1 MKISNVL
8 KAVAVAGVLAFAS
21 LGAAQA
27 VTLNTMN
34 GSEPGSID
42 PHKASGDWENR
53 IIGDYIE
60 GLVAEDALAKPI
72 PGQAESWDISED
84 GLVYTFH
91 LRDGIQWS
99 DGTPVTAGDF
109 EFAFRRLFD
118 PATASEYAYLQYP
131 IKGGSEINDGSMP
144 LDSADFGVKVIDD
157 KTLEITLEGPTPYFL
172 EALTHYTAYP
182 VPKHVVEAKGDDWT
196 KVENVVGNGPF
207 KIVEW
212 VPGNYIKSVK
222 SDTYYGAADIK
233 IDEVYYY
240 VQDDLAAAF
249 NRYRAGEYDILT
261 DLPFDQQAFVKENLP
276 GEGRFAP
283 FAGIHYY
290 VINQEKEQ
298 FKDVNVRKALSISIN
313 REIIGPDIWG
323 SGEPPAYG
331 WVPPGTG
338 NYEGVELYTPDYADL
353 PYEQRVEEAKQLMA
367 AAGYTPEN
375 PLKLQIRY
383 NTNDNHQR
391 LAVAIA
397 AMWQEIGVQAEL
409 FNAETPVH
417 YDALRAGDFDVGR
430 AGWLLDY
437 SDPSNTLE
445 LLKTGTKQADGKI
458 NWGNNYGRY
467 SNAEF
472 DKLLDQAAAESDLA
486 ARAKMLGEAEKIAM
500 DEFGAIPL
508 AYYLAANVVKPSV
521 QGFEDNPKDIH
532 RTRWLTKTE

>member
-1 MKISNVL
+1 MKITQVL
-8 KAVAVAGVLAFAS
+8 RAVAVAGALALGAV
-21 LGAAQA
+21 GAAQA

-60 GLVAEDALAKPI
+60 GLVAEDAMAEAI
-72 PGQAESWDISED
+72 PGQAESWEVSED

-99 DGTPVTAGDF
+99 DGVPVTAGDF
-109 EFAFRRLFD
+109 EYAFRRLFD
-118 PATASEYAYLQYP
+118 PATASEYAYLQFP
-131 IKGGSEINDGSMP
+131 IKGGSEIAEGTIP
-144 LDSADFGVKVIDD
+144 VDSPEFGVKAIDD
-157 KTLEITLEGPTPYFL
+157 QTLEITLEGPTPYFL
-172 EALTHYTAYP
+172 QALTHYTAYP
-182 VPKHVVEAKGDDWT
+182 VPKHVVEEFGDNWT
-196 KVENVVGNGPF
+196 NVGNVVGNGPYQV
-207 KIVEW
+207 VEW
-212 VPGNYIKSVK
+212 VPGNYVRSVK
-222 SDTYYGAADIK
+222 SDTYYDAENVQ

-261 DLPFDQQAFVKENLP
+261 DLPFDQQQFVTENLP

-290 VINQEKEQ
+290 VINQEREP
-298 FKDVNVRKALSISIN
+298 FDDVNVRKALSIAIN

-331 WVPPGTG
+331 WVPPGTA
-338 NYEGVELYTPDYADL
+338 NYEGVEPYMPEWASQ
-353 PYEQRVEEAKQLMA
+353 PYEERLAEAKELMA

-375 PLKLQIRY
+375 PLQLQIRY

-391 LAVAIA
+391 LAVAIS

-409 FNAETPVH
+409 FNSETPVH
-417 YDALRAGDFDVGR
+417 YDALRAGDFQVGR

-445 LLKTGTKQADGKI
+445 LLKTGTLSGGEM

-467 SNAEF
+467 SNPEF
-472 DKLLDQAAAESDLA
+472 DALLDQAAQERDLE
-486 ARAKMLGEAEKIAM
+486 ARAALLGKAEALAM
-500 DEFGAIPL
+500 DDFGAIPL
-508 AYYLAANVVKPSV
+508 AYYLAANVVKPYI
-521 QGFEDNPKDIH
+521 QGFEDNAKDIH
-532 RTRWLTKTE
+532 RTRWLTKSE

>member
-1 MKISNVL
+1 M
-8 KAVAVAGVLAFAS
+8 AGSA
-21 LGAAQA
+21 GA

-53 IIGDYIE
+53 IIGDYLE
-60 GLVAEDALAKPI
+60 GLVTEDAHADVI

-91 LRDGIQWS
+91 LRDGIMWS
-99 DGTPVTAGDF
+99 DGTPVTAADF
-109 EFAFRRLFD
+109 EYAFRRLFN

-131 IKGGSEINDGSMP
+131 IKGGSEIADGSLP
-144 LDSADFGVKVIDD
+144 VDSPDFGVKVIDD

-172 EALTHYTAYP
+172 QALTHYTAYP
-182 VPKHVVEAKGDDWT
+182 VPKHVVEAKGDQWT
-196 KVENVVGNGPF
+196 NVDNVVGNGPF

-212 VPGNYIKSVK
+212 LPGNYIKSVK
-222 SDTYYGAADIK
+222 SDTYYGKDDIK

-261 DLPFDQQAFVKENLP
+261 DLPFDQQKFVTENLP
-276 GEGRFAP
+276 GEGHFAP

-290 VINQEKEQ
+290 VINQERKP
-298 FKDVNVRKALSISIN
+298 FDDVNVRKALSISIN

-323 SGEPPAYG
+323 SGEPPAYA
-331 WVPPGTG
+331 WVPPGTA
-338 NYEGVELYTPDYADL
+338 NYEGVEPYMPAWASQ
-353 PYEQRVEEAKQLMA
+353 PYEERVAEAKALME
-367 AAGYTPEN
+367 AAGYTADN
-375 PLKLQIRY
+375 PLRLQIRY

-397 AMWQEIGVQAEL
+397 AMWEQINVKAEL
-409 FNAETPVH
+409 FNSETPVH
-417 YDALRAGDFDVGR
+417 YDALRAGDFDIGR

-437 SDPSNTLE
+437 SDPSNMLE
-445 LLKTGTKQADGKI
+445 LLKTGTTQDGQM

-467 SNAEF
+467 SNPKF
-472 DKLLDQAAAESDLA
+472 DELVTAAASEPDLKK
-486 ARAKMLGEAEKIAM
+486 RAQQLGEAERIAM
-500 DEFGAIPL
+500 DEFAAIPL
-508 AYYLAANVVKPSV
+508 AYYLAANVVKPYI
-521 QGFEDNPKDIH
+521 QGFVDNPKDIH
-532 RTRWLTKTE
+532 RTRWLSKTE

>member
-1 MKISNVL
+1 MKITQVL
-8 KAVAVAGVLAFAS
+8 KAVATAGALALFMGS
-21 LGAAQA
+21 AAQA

-53 IIGDYIE
+53 IIGDYLE
-60 GLVAEDALAKPI
+60 GLVAENANADAI
-72 PGQAESWDISED
+72 PGQAESWTISDD
-84 GLVYTFH
+84 GLVYTFK
-91 LRDGIQWS
+91 LRDGILWS
-99 DGTPVTAGDF
+99 DGEPVKASDF
-109 EFAFRRLFD
+109 VFAFQRLFD

-131 IKGGSEINDGSMP
+131 IKGGSEIADGS
-144 LDSADFGVKVIDD
+144 LTDKSQLGVKAIDD

-172 EALTHYTAYP
+172 QALTHYTAYP
-182 VPKHVVEAKGDDWT
+182 VPQHVVEAKGDQWT
-196 KVENVVGNGPF
+196 NVENVVGNGPF

-222 SDTYYGAADIK
+222 SDTYYGKDDIK

-261 DLPFDQQAFVKENLP
+261 DLPFDQQKVVTETMP

-283 FAGIHYY
+283 FAGLHYY
-290 VINQEKEQ
+290 VVNEERKP
-298 FKDVNVRKALSISIN
+298 FDNVNVRKALSISIN

-331 WVPPGTG
+331 WVPPGTA
-338 NYEGVELYTPDYADL
+338 NYEGVPQYMPEWAST
-353 PYEQRVEEAKQLMA
+353 PYEQRVAEAKALMA
-367 AAGYTPEN
+367 EAGYTPEN
-375 PLKLQIRY
+375 PLKLQLRY

-391 LAVAIA
+391 LAVAISS
-397 AMWQEIGVQAEL
+397 MWQEIGVQAEL

-445 LLKTGTKQADGKI
+445 LLKTGTKQPDGSV

-467 SNAEF
+467 SNPKF
-472 DKLLDQAAAESDLA
+472 DDLLNQAAAESDLVKRA
-486 ARAKMLGEAEKIAM
+486 ALLGEAEKLGM
-500 DEFGAIPL
+500 DEFAAIPL
-508 AYYLAANVVKPSV
+508 AYYLAANVVKPYV
-521 QGFEDNPKDIH
+521 QGFVDNPKDIH
-532 RTRWLTKTE
+532 RTRWLSKSE

>member
-1 MKISNVL
+1 MKITQLL
-8 KAVAVAGVLAFAS
+8 KAATAAGAIALLMGGSAS
-21 LGAAQA
+21 A

-60 GLVAEDALAKPI
+60 GLVAEDAHAEAI
-72 PGQAESWDISED
+72 PGQAESWDVSAD

-91 LRDGIQWS
+91 LRSGIQWS

-109 EFAFRRLFD
+109 EYAFRRLFN

-131 IKGGSEINDGSMP
+131 IKGGSEIADGSMAV
-144 LDSADFGVKVIDD
+144 DSADFGVKSIDD
-157 KTLEITLEGPTPYFL
+157 KTLEITLEGPTPYFIQ
-172 EALTHYTAYP
+172 ALTHYTGYP
-182 VPKHVVEAKGDDWT
+182 VPRHVIEAKGDDWT
-196 KVENVVGNGPF
+196 KVENVVSNGPF
-207 KIVEW
+207 KITEW
-212 VPGNYIKSVK
+212 VPGNYVKSVK

-261 DLPFDQQAFVKENLP
+261 DLPFDQQQLVRDTMP

-283 FAGIHYY
+283 FSGLHYY
-290 VINQEKEQ
+290 VINQERKP
-298 FKDVNVRKALSISIN
+298 FDDVNVRKALSISIN

-323 SGEPPAYG
+323 SGEPPAYA
-331 WVPPGTG
+331 WVPPGTA
-338 NYEGVELYTPDYADL
+338 NYEGVTPYMPAWAAE
-353 PYEQRVEEAKQLMA
+353 PYDQRVAEAKAIMEGL
-367 AAGYTPEN
+367 GYTADK
-375 PLKLQIRY
+375 PLQLQIRY

-391 LAVAIA
+391 LAVAISS
-397 AMWQEIGVQAEL
+397 MWEQINVKTEL

-437 SDPSNTLE
+437 SDPSNVLD
-445 LLKTGTKQADGKI
+445 LLKTGTMQDGKM
-458 NWGNNYGRY
+458 NWGNNYGRF

-472 DKLLDQAAAESDLA
+472 DDLIGKAAAEPDLA
-486 ARAKMLGEAEKIAM
+486 VRAKELGDAEKIAM
-500 DEFGAIPL
+500 DNFAAFPL
-508 AYYLAANVVKPSV
+508 AYYLAANVVKPNIK
-521 QGFEDNPKDIH
+521 GFEDNAKDIH
-532 RTRWLTKTE
+532 RTRWLTKE

>member
-1 MKISNVL
+1 M
-8 KAVAVAGVLAFAS
+8 AGAFALAS
-21 LGAAQA
+21 AGAAQA

-60 GLVAEDALAKPI
+60 GLVAEDANADAI

-99 DGTPVTAGDF
+99 DGEPVKASDF
-109 EFAFRRLFD
+109 VFAFQRLFD

-131 IKGGSEINDGSMP
+131 IKGGSEIADGS
-144 LDSADFGVKVIDD
+144 LTDKNELGVKAIDD

-172 EALTHYTAYP
+172 QALTHYTAYP
-182 VPKHVVEAKGDDWT
+182 VPQHVVEAEGDQWT
-196 KVENVVGNGPF
+196 NVGTVVGNGPF
-207 KIVEW
+207 QITEW

-222 SDTYYGAADIK
+222 SDTYYGQDDIQ

-240 VQDDLAAAF
+240 VQDDLAAAL

-261 DLPFDQQAFVKENLP
+261 DLPFDQQQFVTENLP

-290 VINQEKEQ
+290 VINQEKEP
-298 FKDVNVRKALSISIN
+298 FDDVNVRRALSIAIN

-331 WVPPGTG
+331 WVPPGTA
-338 NYEGVELYTPDYADL
+338 NYEGVEQYMPEWASLS
-353 PYEQRVEEAKQLMA
+353 YEERLEEARALMA
-367 AAGYTPEN
+367 EAGFTPEN
-375 PLKLQIRY
+375 PLQLQIRY

-391 LAVAIA
+391 LAVAIT

-417 YDALRAGDFDVGR
+417 YDALRAGDFDIGR

-437 SDPSNTLE
+437 SDPSNMLE
-445 LLKTGTKQADGKI
+445 LLKTGTTQADGTV

-467 SNAEF
+467 SNPEF
-472 DKLLDQAAAESDLA
+472 DRLVDEAAAEGDLM
-486 ARAKMLGEAEKIAM
+486 ARAALLGEAEYLAM
-500 DEFGAIPL
+500 DEFAAIPL
-508 AYYLAANVVKPSV
+508 AYYLAANVVKPNIE
-521 QGFEDNPKDIH
+521 GFVDNSKDIH
-532 RTRWLTKTE
+532 RTRWLAKTE

>member
-1 MKISNVL
+1 MKIVQVL
-8 KAVAVAGVLAFAS
+8 KAVATAGALALFMGS
-21 LGAAQA
+21 AAQA

-60 GLVAEDALAKPI
+60 GLVAEDANADAI
-72 PGQAESWDISED
+72 PGQAESWDISAD

-91 LRDGIQWS
+91 LRADAQWS

-109 EFAFRRLFD
+109 EYAFRRLFN

-131 IKGGSEINDGSMP
+131 IKGGSEIADGSMP
-144 LDSADFGVKVIDD
+144 VDSPDFGVKVVDD
-157 KTLEITLEGPTPYFL
+157 KTLEITLEGPTPFFL
-172 EALTHYTAYP
+172 QALTHYTGYP
-182 VPKHVVEAKGDDWT
+182 IPNHVVEAKGDDWT

-222 SDTYYGAADIK
+222 SDTYYAKDDVK

-261 DLPFDQQAFVKENLP
+261 DLPFDQQQFVKDSLP
-276 GEGRFAP
+276 GEGHFAP
-283 FAGIHYY
+283 FSGIHYY
-290 VINQEKEQ
+290 VLNQEKAP
-298 FKDVNVRKALSISIN
+298 FDNVNVRKALSMAVN
-313 REIIGPDIWG
+313 REIIGPDVWG

-331 WVPPGTG
+331 WVPPGTS
-338 NYEGVELYTPDYADL
+338 NYEGVSLYMPEWAQK
-353 PYEQRVEEAKQLMA
+353 PYEERLAEAKSLME
-367 AAGYTPEN
+367 AAGYTKDN

-391 LAVAIA
+391 LAVAIS

-417 YDALRAGDFDVGR
+417 YDALRAGDFQVGR

-437 SDPSNTLE
+437 SDPSNMLD
-445 LLKTGTKQADGKI
+445 LLKTGTKTGEEM

-467 SNAEF
+467 SNPEF
-472 DKLLDQAAAESDLA
+472 DKLVEAAAAESDLA
-486 ARAKMLGEAEKIAM
+486 KRAALLGQAEKIAM
-500 DEFGAIPL
+500 DEAAAIPL
-508 AYYLAANVVKPSV
+508 AYYLAANVVKPYV
-521 QGFEDNPKDIH
+521 QGFVDNPKDIH
-532 RTRWLTKTE
+532 RTRWLSKTE

>member
-1 MKISNVL
+1 MRISNVL
-8 KAVAVAGVLAFAS
+8 KAVAVAGVLALGS

-60 GLVAEDALAKPI
+60 GLVAEDAKAEPI

-99 DGTPVTAGDF
+99 DGTPVTAADF

-172 EALTHYTAYP
+172 QALTHYTAYP
-182 VPKHVVEAKGDDWT
+182 VPKHVVEAKGDQWT
-196 KVENVVGNGPF
+196 NVENVLGNGPF
-207 KIVEW
+207 KITEW
-212 VPGNYIKSVK
+212 VPGNYIKAIK
-222 SDTYYGAADIK
+222 SDTYYGNADIK

-261 DLPFDQQAFVKENLP
+261 DLPFDQQQFVKDNLP

-283 FAGIHYY
+283 FAGMHYY
-290 VINQEKEQ
+290 VINQEKEP
-298 FKDVNVRKALSISIN
+298 FNDVNVRKALSIAIN
-313 REIIGPDIWG
+313 RDIIGPDIWG

-338 NYEGVELYTPDYADL
+338 NYEGVEQYLPDYADQ
-353 PYEQRVEEAKQLMA
+353 PYDQRLEEARQLLA
-367 AAGYTPEN
+367 AAGFTPEN

-409 FNAETPVH
+409 FNAETAVH

-445 LLKTGTKQADGKI
+445 LLKTGTKQSDGTI

-467 SNAEF
+467 SNPEF
-472 DKLLDQAAAESDLA
+472 DKLLDQAAAERDIA
-486 ARAKMLGEAEKIAM
+486 ARATLLGQAEKLAM

-508 AYYLAANVVKPSV
+508 AYYLAANVVKPNV
-521 QGFEDNPKDIH
+521 QGFEDNAKDIH